1 MSRVGKKI
9 INIPSDVTVT
19 FDNNHVTVKGP
30 KGELERTLNERMT
43 FKQEENT
50 IEVVRPSD
58 SKEDRTDHGTTR
70 ALLNNMVLGVSQG
83 FEKSLELVGVGYRA
97 QMQGND
103 LVLNVGYSHPV
114 EIKAE
119 DGITFAV
126 EKNTTVKVSGVSKEQ
141 VGAIASNIRSV
152 RPQNLIKVK
161 VFVTKV
167 NMFAVKKVKLV
178 NNR

>member
-70 ALLNNMVLGVSQG
+70 ALLSNMVLGVSQG

-141 VGAIASNIRSV
+141 VGAIASNTRSV
-152 RPQNLIKVK
+152 RPPEPYRGKGIRYQGEYVRRKEGK
-161 VFVTKV
+161 TGK
-167 NMFAVKKVKLV
+167 
-178 NNR
+178 